1 MCLACDAPP
10 RQCLE
15 WHIKPKLLKARA
27 SEDGNGY
34 RALCPAHKDRN
45 HSFSI
50 SVSDDGKRLL
60 YRCFACENRRRERLA
75 LIHEYGISPGC
86 LPTPAREKEELIDCI
101 EKLAAADTDNHAEV
115 RLRIMAALEGY
126 SDLPRGREL
135 ERIAGWSS
143 VSRATAF
150 GVRKR
155 GAPVKTDKTSSYS
168 PQEEPVKPRRSR

>member
-1 MCLACDAPP
+1 LACDAPP

-15 WHIKPKLLKARA
+15 WHIKPKLRKARE

-34 RALCPAHKDRN
+34 RALCPAHDDRS

-75 LIHEYGISPGC
+75 LIHECGISPGC
-86 LPTPAREKEELIDCI
+86 LPTPAREKEELLDYI
-101 EKLAAADTDNHAEV
+101 EGLAAADTDNHAEV

-126 SDLPRGREL
+126 YPDLPRGREL
-135 ERIAGWSS
+135 ERVAGRSS

-150 GVRKR
+150 SVRR
-155 GAPVKTDKTSSYS
+155 RDAPAETDKTSSYP
-168 PQEEPVKPRRSR
+168 PQQEPVKPRRSR